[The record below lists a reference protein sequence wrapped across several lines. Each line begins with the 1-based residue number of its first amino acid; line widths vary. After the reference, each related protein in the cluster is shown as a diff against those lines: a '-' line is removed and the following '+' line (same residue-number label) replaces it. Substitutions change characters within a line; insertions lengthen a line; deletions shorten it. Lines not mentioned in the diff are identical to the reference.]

1 MTSKGVE
8 PPRVRPKTERAV
20 QQLREREAE
29 EARERAAV
37 EAEAAR
43 IRAESEAAAAVDLVT
58 YLRRANKEKITF
70 NLSADIC
77 EAIRDHSRPL
87 RMSHSEIV
95 ERGVRMFF
103 RSELIDVPGPVD
115 G

>member
-8 PPRVRPKTERAV
+8 TPRVRPKTERAV
-20 QQLREREAE
+20 EQLQEREAE
-29 EARERAAV
+29 EGRERAA
-37 EAEAAR
+37 AEAAR
-43 IRAESEAAAAVDLVT
+43 IRAESEAAAVVDLVT
-58 YLRRANKEKITF
+58 YLRRTNKEKITF

-77 EAIRDHSRPL
+77 EAIRDHARPL

-103 RSELIDVPGPVD
+103 QSELIQVPGPVD